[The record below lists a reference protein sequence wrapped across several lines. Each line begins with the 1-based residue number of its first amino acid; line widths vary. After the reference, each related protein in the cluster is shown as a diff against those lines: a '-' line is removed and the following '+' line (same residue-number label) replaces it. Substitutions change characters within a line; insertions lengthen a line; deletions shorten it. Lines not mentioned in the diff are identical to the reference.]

1 MVVFNQLKKFFVGLY
16 VVVVVFLLG
25 IPYGSAPAYVEVR
38 STTFDNGP
46 VVCTMT
52 EEGAEANI
60 QIKCHNK
67 GRPFE
72 TNLPA
77 VVMVR
82 TYKMLDDNGTRVP
95 SQDLPVCD
103 EYTFEG
109 NPLYIKN
116 GQDFT
121 LNVCLTFGDYS
132 APGTYSVEIRVLSA
146 PALVY
151 EDVLIVPE
159 A

>member
-1 MVVFNQLKKFFVGLY
+1 MVFNQLKKFFTSAY
-16 VVVVVFLLG
+16 VLIVVFLLG
-25 IPYGSAPAYVEVR
+25 IPYGSAPANVEVR

-60 QIKCHNK
+60 QIKCYNK

-95 SQDLPVCD
+95 SKDLPVCD

-121 LNVCLTFGDYS
+121 LNVCLSFGDYS
-132 APGTYSVEIRVLSA
+132 NPGTYSVEISVLSA
-146 PALVY
+146 PVLVY
-151 EDVLIVPE
+151 EDVLIVP
-159 A
+159 AA